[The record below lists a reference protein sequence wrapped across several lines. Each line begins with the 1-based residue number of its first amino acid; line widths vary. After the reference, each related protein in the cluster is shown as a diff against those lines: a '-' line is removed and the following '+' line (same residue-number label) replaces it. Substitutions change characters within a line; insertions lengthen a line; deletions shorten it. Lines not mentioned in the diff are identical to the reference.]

1 MKGDIKYYKHISI
14 IVFISLVLNGIII
27 FILNLHST
35 LEYFTKLFG
44 AKKAFVLQLYFWS
57 ALGATIACS
66 LFMKQDKEINELE
79 SIKDE
84 PDPTILRY
92 PDPIDVVLYVQR
104 IMTSGFFGV
113 IGATILFAGLGYFDV
128 SADILNFKQKVFF
141 IVFCFLIGMYQGDF
155 ITFLN
160 NLSKRLLQQKK
171 GK

>member
-1 MKGDIKYYKHISI
+1 M
-14 IVFISLVLNGIII
+14 
-27 FILNLHST
+27 
-35 LEYFTKLFG
+35 
-44 AKKAFVLQLYFWS
+44 LQLYFWS

-160 NLSKRLLQQKK
+160 NLSKRLLQL
-171 GK
+171 